1 MRPRWN
7 TADIPSQ
14 HGRIALVTGANRGL
28 GFEIAE
34 ALAGTGAQVVLGC
47 RDAAKGAA
55 AVERIRTRHPQARLT
70 VMPLDMAA
78 LASIRSF
85 ARAFSAAHPRLDLLV
100 HNAAAILA
108 PQGRTAD
115 GFESHLGTNHLGP
128 FALTGLLLDALCAAS
143 AARVIVSGS
152 LAHRLTPAFDFD
164 DPHGECRAYAPM
176 DAYAKSKLATLSHGF
191 EFDRRLRAAGLPVR
205 ALAAHPGY
213 TATNLDIGGFW
224 LRLST
229 RLFAQQ
235 PALGALP
242 ALHAATAPQAD
253 GGDYYGPD
261 GFKELGGHPRKVEA
275 RPEARDPAF
284 AARLW
289 TLSEQLTGVRY
300 LS

>member
-1 MRPRWN
+1 MKPRWS
-7 TADIPSQ
+7 TTDIPSQ
-14 HGRIALVTGANRGL
+14 RGRVALVTGGNRGL

-34 ALAGTGAQVVLGC
+34 ALAAAGAHVVLGC

-55 AVERIRTRHPQARLT
+55 AVERIRARHPQAEIT
-70 VMPLDMAA
+70 AMTLDMAA
-78 LASIRSF
+78 LVSVRSF
-85 ARAFSAAHPRLDLLV
+85 AAAFTAAHPRLDLLV

-115 GFESHLGTNHLGP
+115 GYETHLGTNHLGP
-128 FALTGLLLDALCAAS
+128 FALTGLLLDPLRAAP
-143 AARVIVSGS
+143 AARVIIAGS
-152 LAHRLTPAFDFD
+152 LAHRMTPGLDLD
-164 DPHGECRAYAPM
+164 DPQGERRRYEPM
-176 DAYAKSKLATLSHGF
+176 DAYGKSKLAALSCAF
-191 EFDRRLRAAGLPVR
+191 ELDRRLRAAQLPVR

-213 TATNLDIGGFW
+213 TATNDDLGGFW
-224 LRLST
+224 MRLMT
-229 RLFAQQ
+229 RLVAQK

-242 ALHAATAPQAD
+242 ALYAATAPQAD

>member
-7 TADIPSQ
+7 TADIPPQ
-14 HGRIALVTGANRGL
+14 HGRVALVTGANRGL

-34 ALAGTGAQVVLGC
+34 ALAGAGAQVVLGC
-47 RDAAKGAA
+47 RDASKGATA
-55 AVERIRTRHPQARLT
+55 AERIRARHPQAKVT
-70 VMPLDMAA
+70 AMTLDMAA

-85 ARAFSAAHPRLDLLV
+85 AAAFTAAHPRLDLLV

-115 GFESHLGTNHLGP
+115 GFESHLGTNHLGS
-128 FALTGLLLDALCAAS
+128 FALTGLLLDALRAAP

-164 DPHGECRAYAPM
+164 DPHGARRAYVPM

-229 RLFAQQ
+229 RLFAQK

-242 ALHAATAPQAD
+242 ALYATTADQAH

-261 GFKELGGHPRKVEA
+261 GFKELGGYPRKVEA